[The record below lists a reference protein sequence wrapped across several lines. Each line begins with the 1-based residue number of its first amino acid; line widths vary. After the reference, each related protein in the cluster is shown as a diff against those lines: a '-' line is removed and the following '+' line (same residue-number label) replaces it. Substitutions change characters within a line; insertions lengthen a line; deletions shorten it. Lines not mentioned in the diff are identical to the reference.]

1 MTLLNHNV
9 LYWTFNKNMNNDMTN
24 NNEMPKA
31 YEPANIENKWYPL
44 WEERGYFHGEPD
56 PEKKPYSIV
65 IPPPNVTGILHLGHI
80 LNNTLQDILV
90 RWRKMQGYEVSW
102 FPGTDHAGIATE
114 SKVEKTLRESG
125 EAGRDDLGREK
136 FIDKVWSWR
145 EEYGGTIIKQLRK
158 LGTACD
164 WERER
169 FTMDEGLSNAVR
181 KVFVD
186 LYNKGYIYRGQRMI
200 NWCPVA
206 KTALSDE
213 EVIYKDVNGKFYH
226 YKYPLSDGSGALE
239 IATTRPETMF
249 GDTAVAVHP
258 DDERYK
264 DLIGKTVDLP
274 LTNRKI
280 PIVADEHA
288 DPEKGTGCVK
298 ITPGHDP
305 NDFMVGQRHNLD
317 IISIMNDNG
326 SLNAKC
332 GPEFEG
338 LDRFDA
344 RKKCIKMLEEQ
355 GLMIKIEDITHA
367 VGYSE
372 RGDVPIETLVSAQWF
387 CNMKELAKPAIEAVQ
402 SGKIKFHPERWSKT
416 YDHWMENIQDW
427 CISRQIWWGHRIP
440 AWYNDETNE
449 IHVGMEEP
457 SDGGKWRQE
466 EDVLDTWFSSWL
478 WPFSVMGWP
487 EKTETLK
494 YFYPTSDLVTGPDII
509 FFWVARMIMAGCEF
523 MDEIPFKNV
532 YFTSI
537 IRDEQGRKLSKSLG
551 NSPDPLDVIDTYGA
565 DALRFSIIY
574 IAPVGMDI
582 RYSNEKC
589 ELGRNFANKL
599 WNACRF
605 RQMQGSVTEGF
616 RDLSG
621 VDHNKLTADEKWIIS
636 WINEAIIMTNKSL
649 EDFRFHYAAHEI
661 YELVWSTFCDWF
673 IETSKVRLRGSE
685 EEKQQV
691 LQVLDF
697 VLFKILRLLHPF
709 MPFITEELAHQMGF
723 LNEDQTIM
731 QESYPSPLT
740 ELKIPSI
747 MEKDHDLL
755 DLVEAKFQLV
765 RAGRSL
771 RADYNIPD
779 GKKISYFIK
788 AVDQKNA
795 DFLKNEVDSLK
806 ILMTASEIEISL
818 DDYDVENHGAAPS
831 QIANA
836 GTVYLPLKG
845 LIDIEAE
852 LAKLNKQKKEL
863 EGWIKG
869 SMAKL
874 SNEKFLNNAPEKVV
888 SAAKGHL
895 EDLKQKLERV
905 NELIADLK

>member
-1 MTLLNHNV
+1 MSM
-9 LYWTFNKNMNNDMTN
+9 NK
-24 NNEMPKA
+24 EMPKA
-31 YEPANIENKWYPL
+31 YEPGAVEEKWYPV
-44 WEERGYFHGEPD
+44 WEDRGYFHGEPNSD
-56 PEKKPYSIV
+56 KKPYSIV
-65 IPPPNVTGILHLGHI
+65 IPPPNVTGILHLGHV
-80 LNNTLQDILV
+80 LNNTLQDILT
-90 RWRKMQGYEVSW
+90 RWRKMQGYEVCW

-114 SKVEKTLRESG
+114 SKVERTLREAG
-125 EAGRDDLGREK
+125 EPGRDDLGRDK
-136 FIDKVWSWR
+136 FIEKVWSWR
-145 EEYGGTIIKQLRK
+145 EQYGGTIIKQLRK

-169 FTMDEGLSNAVR
+169 FTMDEGLSLAVR
-181 KVFVD
+181 KVFVE

-200 NWCPVA
+200 NWCPIA
-206 KTALSDE
+206 RTALSDE
-213 EVIYKDVNGKFYH
+213 EVIYKEVDGKFYH

-264 DLIGKTVDLP
+264 HLIGKTVDLP
-274 LTNRKI
+274 LTDRKI
-280 PIVADEHA
+280 PIIGDEHA

-298 ITPGHDP
+298 ITPAHDP
-305 NDFMVGQRHNLD
+305 NDFEVGQRHGLEVLC
-317 IISIMNDNG
+317 IMNQNA
-326 SLNAKC
+326 SLNDAC
-332 GPEFEG
+332 GAEFAG

-344 RKKCIKMLEEQ
+344 RKKVIKMLEEQ
-355 GLMIKIEDITHA
+355 GLMVKIEDIKHA

-372 RGDVPIETLVSAQWF
+372 RGDVPIETMVSAQWF
-387 CNMKELAKPAIEAVQ
+387 CNMKELAKPALEAVRE
-402 SGKIKFHPERWSKT
+402 GNIKFYPERWAKT
-416 YDHWMENIQDW
+416 YFHWMENIQDW

-440 AWYNDETNE
+440 AWYNENGE
-449 IHVGMEEP
+449 IYVGMDEP
-457 SDGGKWRQE
+457 TEGGKWRQE

-487 EKTETLK
+487 EKTEELK
-494 YFYPTSDLVTGPDII
+494 YFYPTCDLVTGPDII

-537 IRDEQGRKLSKSLG
+537 IRDEIGRKLSKSLG

-605 RQMQGSVTEGF
+605 RKMQGPVTKGF

-621 VDHNKLTADEKWIIS
+621 VDHSKLTPDEKWIIS
-636 WINEAIIMTNKSL
+636 WINEAIIMCNKAL
-649 EDFRFHYAAHEI
+649 EEFKFHFAAHEI
-661 YELVWSTFCDWF
+661 YELVWSSFCDWF
-673 IETSKVRLRGSE
+673 IESSKVRMWQGGE
-685 EEKQQV
+685 AKDQT

-709 MPFITEELAHQMGF
+709 MPFVTEELAHQMEFIG
-723 LNEDQTIM
+723 EDETIM
-731 QESYPSPLT
+731 HEAYPRPLQD
-740 ELKIPSI
+740 LNIPSI
-747 MEKDHDLL
+747 MDKDPDLL

-771 RADYNIPD
+771 KANYGIPD
-779 GKKISYFIK
+779 GKKVHYYVK
-788 AVDQKNA
+788 AVNQDNA
-795 DFLKNEVDSLK
+795 DFLNAELASLK
-806 ILMTASEIEISL
+806 SLLNASEVEISL
-818 DDYDVENHGAAPS
+818 EDFDVDANGAAPS

-836 GTVYLPLKG
+836 GTIYLPLKG
-845 LIDIEAE
+845 LIDIDDE
-852 LAKLNKQKKEL
+852 LKKLDKQKKQL

-869 SMAKL
+869 SQAKL
-874 SNEKFLNNAPEKVV
+874 SNQKFLEKAPEQVV
-888 SAAKGHL
+888 EDARAHL
-895 EDLKQKLERV
+895 KEMLHNLERV
-905 NELIADLK
+905 NQLIADLK